1 MPNNVQGESIRLS
14 IGGLAHEEWDG
25 WSIESDLLTPAD
37 AFELELYTKDA
48 TRLPSVLAEGVPC
61 SLTLG
66 KDRVLTG
73 QVDEFEHDISRQGI
87 SMRITGRDR
96 AAPLVDCSAPFVSM
110 REATL
115 AQILDQVVKPL
126 GITQIEIRAAQAKTR
141 RRIQI
146 EPGQSAWEALLQV
159 AEANGLWPWIEPD
172 GRLVIGGPDYNAA
185 PVGTLILREDGVGN
199 NVQRLSVRRSIA
211 NRYSQITVLGQHG
224 QYDNDG
230 LDTKRAH
237 LKSVIQD
244 ETLSRR
250 GIFRPKVVIDSSS
263 ENQDMA
269 TTRAR
274 KLLADSRLEGFEIRA
289 VVMGHRAGNGQVWS
303 PGQRVVVRS
312 EPHGLDATYFLMSRT
327 LRLTRGE
334 GAITELRLREDK
346 MWVLDGNP
354 AKKRKGKK
362 ASPDAAFIE
371 MVRGL

>member
-1 MPNNVQGESIRLS
+1 MLNDRTPSIRLS
-14 IGGLAHEEWDG
+14 IGGLAHETWDG

-37 AFELELYTKDA
+37 AFELELHTKKA
-48 TRLPSVLAEGVPC
+48 TRLPEVIREGAPC
-61 SLTLG
+61 SLTLDG
-66 KDRVLTG
+66 DRVLTG
-73 QVDEFEHDISRQGI
+73 QIDEFEHDISRQGI
-87 SMRITGRDR
+87 SMRINGRDR

-110 REATL
+110 REASL
-115 AQILDQVVKPL
+115 AQIIDQVIKPL
-126 GITQIEIRAAQAKTR
+126 GSYQVEIRADKAKTR

-159 AEANGLWPWIEPD
+159 AEANGLWPWVEPD
-172 GRLVIGGPDYNAA
+172 GRLIIGGPDYTAP

-230 LDTKRAH
+230 LDTKRSH
-237 LKSVIQD
+237 LRSVIQD
-244 ETLSRR
+244 ETLQKR
-250 GIFRPKVVIDSSS
+250 GIFRPKVVVDSSS

-289 VVMGHRAGNGQVWS
+289 IVKGFRAGNGQVWN
-303 PGQRVVVRS
+303 PGQRVIVRS
-312 EPHGLDATYFLMSRT
+312 EPHGLDDTFFLMART

-334 GAITELRLREDK
+334 GEITELRLREDK
-346 MWVLDGNP
+346 MWVLDGNKL
-354 AKKRKGKK
+354 KKHKGKVNK
-362 ASPDAAFIE
+362 DAAFIE
-371 MVRGL
+371 MLKGL